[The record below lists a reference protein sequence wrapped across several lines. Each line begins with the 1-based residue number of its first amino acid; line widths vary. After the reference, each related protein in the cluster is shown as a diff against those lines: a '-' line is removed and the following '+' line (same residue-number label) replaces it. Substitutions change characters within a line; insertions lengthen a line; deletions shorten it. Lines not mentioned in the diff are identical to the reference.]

1 MYDFEV
7 VDFLGSDFFFFQEIS
22 AMPKVNHWTYPQP
35 KSFFFFKVQR
45 NVEVKSISPIGVS

>member
-1 MYDFEV
+1 MYYFEV

-35 KSFFFFKVQR
+35 KSFFFKVQR